1 MTEFSLESFV
11 GVYQVKISLLGTHS
25 MANKIRDI
33 LPPEEFIPTPQEME
47 KPQIEEQE
55 EKKEELPKKIKV
67 NWVWILVLL
76 FLIIAAVTGFKILK
90 VEVKIWPERE
100 TVEVRTNITLDTG
113 VKEPDFENEIIPG
126 YFFETEETISE
137 TFSSSGETLKRTE
150 GIIRLYNEYT
160 TKSENWLAG
169 TRFVS
174 SEGKLFKSKNRIL
187 VPGAEIKD
195 GKMTASYVDVLV
207 EAAEPGEEYNIGPSH
222 FSIIAYKGTPK
233 YTKYYGESFEAMKGG
248 GDSFKVTAQDI
259 ENAQSSLI
267 DKVKDKAITAL
278 ESKITDE
285 FIFLEDVLDT
295 EIIEIS
301 SLAQEGDILEK
312 FNSRVTIKVITIVFK
327 KEQVKNFAKEFIS
340 SGIPASAKKLLYEK
354 SLNIDYT
361 PQVVNF
367 ESGKVIVALNLS
379 VIVYPDIDLQSLKKE
394 LSGKSLTEA
403 ESLLGQQAEFRGEVK
418 PWPFWAFWVKSMP
431 EDLNK
436 IEIEYPIID

>member
-1 MTEFSLESFV
+1 MT
-11 GVYQVKISLLGTHS
+11 
-25 MANKIRDI
+25 NKIRDI
-33 LPPEEFIPTPQEME
+33 LPPEEFIPVSQEME
-47 KPQIEEQE
+47 ESQIEEQE

-76 FLIIAAVTGFKILK
+76 SLIIAAVTGFKISK
-90 VEVKIWPERE
+90 VEVKIWPEKE
-100 TVEVRTNITLDTG
+100 IVYFKTNITLNTG
-113 VKEPDFENEIIPG
+113 VETPDFENEIIPG

-137 TFSSSGETLKRTE
+137 VFSSSGEALERTE

-174 SEGKLFKSKNRIL
+174 SEGKLFKSKDGIL

-207 EAAEPGEEYNIGPSH
+207 EAAEPGEEYNIGPSN

-233 YTKYYGESFEAMKGG
+233 YTKYYGESFESMKGG

-259 ENAQSSLI
+259 ENAQDSLI
-267 DKVKDKAITAL
+267 DKVEDKAITAL

-301 SLAQEGDILEK
+301 SLAQEGDVLEK
-312 FNSRVTIKVITIVFK
+312 FTSRATIRVTTIVFK
-327 KEQVKNFAKEFIS
+327 KEQVRNFAKEFIS
-340 SGIPASAKKLLYEK
+340 SKIPAEKLLYEE
-354 SLNIDYT
+354 SLSINYT

-379 VIVYPDIDLQSLKKE
+379 VTTYPDIDLQFLKKE
-394 LSGKSLTEA
+394 LSGKSLIEA
-403 ESLLGQQAEFRGEVK
+403 ESLLEQQPEFRGEVN
-418 PWPFWAFWVKSMP
+418 PWPFWAFWVKSVP
-431 EDLNK
+431 ENLDK

>member
-1 MTEFSLESFV
+1 MT
-11 GVYQVKISLLGTHS
+11 
-25 MANKIRDI
+25 NKIRDI
-33 LPPEEFIPTPQEME
+33 LPPEEFIPVSQEME
-47 KPQIEEQE
+47 KHQIEEQE
-55 EKKEELPKKIKV
+55 EKKEELPKKIKI

-76 FLIIAAVTGFKILK
+76 SLIIAVVTGFKISK
-90 VEVKIWPERE
+90 VEVRIWPEKE
-100 TVEVRTNITLDTG
+100 IVYFKTNITLNTG
-113 VKEPDFENEIIPG
+113 VETPDFENEIIPG

-137 TFSSSGETLKRTE
+137 VFSSSGEALERTE

-174 SEGKLFKSKNRIL
+174 SEGKLFKSKDGIL

-195 GKMTASYVDVLV
+195 GKMTASYVDVPV

-222 FSIIAYKGTPK
+222 FSIVAYKGTPK
-233 YTKYYGESFEAMKGG
+233 YTKYYGESFESMKGG

-259 ENAQSSLI
+259 ENAQDSLI
-267 DKVKDKAITAL
+267 DKVEDKAITAL

-301 SLAQEGDILEK
+301 SLAQEGDVLEK
-312 FNSRVTIKVITIVFK
+312 FTSRATIRVTTIVFK
-327 KEQVKNFAKEFIS
+327 KEQVRNFAKEFIS
-340 SGIPASAKKLLYEK
+340 SKIPAEKLLYEE
-354 SLNIDYT
+354 SLSINYT

-367 ESGKVIVALNLS
+367 ESGKVIVVLNLS
-379 VIVYPDIDLQSLKKE
+379 VTTYPDIDLQFLKKE
-394 LSGKSLTEA
+394 LSGKSLIEA
-403 ESLLGQQAEFRGEVK
+403 ESLLEQQPEFRGEVK
-418 PWPFWAFWVKSMP
+418 PWPFWAFWVKSVP
-431 EDLNK
+431 ENLDK